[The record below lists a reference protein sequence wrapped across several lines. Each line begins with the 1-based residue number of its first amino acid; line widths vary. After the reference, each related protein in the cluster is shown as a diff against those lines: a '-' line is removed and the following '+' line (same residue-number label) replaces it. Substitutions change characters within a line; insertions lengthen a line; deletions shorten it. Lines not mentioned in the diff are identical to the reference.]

1 MASLQIPE
9 HLEEELQIAAEFSGC
24 TKEEIAAQILAA
36 HLEDQSL
43 PLSAFSEAQLARI
56 KDSIGQVQRGDVVTE
71 EQIDRKFEAW
81 FAKRT
86 NG

>member
-9 HLEEELQIAAEFSGC
+9 HLEDELEIAAESSGR
-24 TKEEIAAQILAA
+24 TKEEVAAEILEA
-36 HLEDQSL
+36 HFQDVSL
-43 PLSAFSEAQLARI
+43 PLSAFTEEQLTRLKHSMEQI
-56 KDSIGQVQRGDVVTE
+56 QRGEFITA

-86 NG
+86 AR